1 MHDLQREYFDWMYH
15 LVCDDRYLKKT
26 SYRKLLSY
34 LHFVPFEYSLEMD
47 GNRAADGEDLRY
59 RFAYENNYPQTIIA
73 RELDNRPCSVLEM
86 MVALAVR
93 CEEHIMEDSNFGNR
107 TGQWFWNMI
116 MSLGLESMTDER
128 FDQER
133 ANYILRRFM
142 DREYEADG
150 RGGLFIVPGRR
161 DMPRVD
167 IWYQMCFY
175 LDTVL

>member
-1 MHDLQREYFDWMYH
+1 MRDLKREYFDWMYRI
-15 LVCDDRYLKKT
+15 VCDDRYLKKT

-34 LHFVPFEYSLEMD
+34 LNFVPFEYLLDMD

-59 RFAYENNYPQTIIA
+59 RFAYETGYSQVVVA
-73 RELDNRPCSVLEM
+73 RELDDHPCSILEM

-93 CEEHIMEDSNFGNR
+93 CEEHIMEDSNYGNR

-116 MSLGLESMTDER
+116 MSLGLSSMTDER
-128 FDQER
+128 FDR
-133 ANYILRRFM
+133 GRVDRVIRRFLN
-142 DREYEADG
+142 REYNPDG
-150 RGGLFIVPGRR
+150 RGGLFTVPGRN